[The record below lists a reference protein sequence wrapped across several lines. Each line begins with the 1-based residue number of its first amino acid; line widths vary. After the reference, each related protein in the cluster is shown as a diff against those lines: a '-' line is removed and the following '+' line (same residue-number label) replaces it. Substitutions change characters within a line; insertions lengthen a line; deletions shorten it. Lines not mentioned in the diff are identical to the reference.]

1 MQYQLK
7 ECVEMEEIC
16 RIIEQALELKE
27 GSVGANDNMDTIE
40 KFDSLGL
47 LAILSALEKRYGN
60 KVASI
65 DELAGVKSVREI
77 FNLLEKESL
86 I

>member
-1 MQYQLK
+1 
-7 ECVEMEEIC
+7 MEEIC
-16 RIIEQALELKE
+16 RIIEQALELEE
-27 GSVGANDNMDTIE
+27 GSVGSNDNMDTIE

-65 DELAGVKSVREI
+65 DALAGVQSVREI
-77 FNLLEKESL
+77 FNLLKKESL
-86 I
+86 V

>member
-1 MQYQLK
+1 
-7 ECVEMEEIC
+7 MEEIC
-16 RIIEQALELKE
+16 RIIEQALELEE
-27 GSVGANDNMDTIE
+27 GSVGSNDNMDTIE

-65 DELAGVKSVREI
+65 DELAGVQSVREI
-77 FNLLEKESL
+77 FNLLKKESL
-86 I
+86 V